1 MRKIAE
7 QIVKKRI
14 LILVLATVL
23 LVPSLIGYINTRINY
38 DILSY
43 LPDQL
48 DSIEG
53 QDILDQEFHSAS
65 MAIVTVENME
75 KKQVDRIADKIR
87 AIDGVR
93 DAMWLGDF
101 LQTMPSEMIPE
112 DLRGMLDNGDCQL
125 MMVTFEEGNGSD
137 RTLKAVDEMKS
148 LMNSQMFLGGLA
160 AVINDTKMLIEQ
172 ELPLYVA
179 VAVGLSL
186 VVLFLGLRYSVAPFI
201 FLLGILYAVLYNFG
215 TNIFLGEVS
224 YITSALA
231 AILQLAV
238 SMDFSIFLLERYDE
252 ELHKGLK
259 SQEAMTEAVVNTF
272 TAISASSLTTIA
284 GFLAMCIMDLKL
296 GTDMGVVMAKGVVL
310 GVFSAVVILPAL
322 ILVFDKPIHKHK
334 HKVLIPKLQGV
345 ANFTTTHYKGILIAA
360 VALLIPFAAAQKKT
374 DVYYNLLDSLPQ
386 DLTSTAGTQK
396 LRDEFDMPTTNF
408 ILVSDQL
415 SSTQMDAVLE
425 AIETTDGIN
434 SVATLD
440 RFLGAGIPEDMLP
453 ESIRSVFDA
462 GGWKMIMANSSYT
475 SATHEQN
482 AQITEL
488 ENRVKAIDPTALV
501 TGEGALNRDLVLIAD
516 HDIQMVNIVSILAV
530 FLIIA
535 ISFKSVSVPIVLVA
549 AIEMA
554 ITINMG
560 IPYFQGET
568 IPFIAS
574 IVIGTIQL
582 GATIDY
588 AILTMTRYQ
597 EERRRGKD
605 RKAAVQTAVY
615 ACSSSILTSGLSFF
629 AATVGVSLVSKIDL
643 IRSLCGM
650 LARGALISMAV
661 ILLVLPALLMVF
673 GGVIE
678 KTSFQFL
685 NKTGEESR

>member
-1 MRKIAE
+1 M
-7 QIVKKRI
+7 
-14 LILVLATVL
+14 
-23 LVPSLIGYINTRINY
+23 
-38 DILSY
+38 
-43 LPDQL
+43 
-48 DSIEG
+48 
-53 QDILDQEFHSAS
+53 
-65 MAIVTVENME
+65 
-75 KKQVDRIADKIR
+75 
-87 AIDGVR
+87 
-93 DAMWLGDF
+93 
-101 LQTMPSEMIPE
+101 
-112 DLRGMLDNGDCQL
+112 
-125 MMVTFEEGNGSD
+125 
-137 RTLKAVDEMKS
+137 
-148 LMNSQMFLGGLA
+148 
-160 AVINDTKMLIEQ
+160 
-172 ELPLYVA
+172 
-179 VAVGLSL
+179 
-186 VVLFLGLRYSVAPFI
+186 
-201 FLLGILYAVLYNFG
+201 
-215 TNIFLGEVS
+215 
-224 YITSALA
+224 
-231 AILQLAV
+231 
-238 SMDFSIFLLERYDE
+238 
-252 ELHKGLK
+252 
-259 SQEAMTEAVVNTF
+259 
-272 TAISASSLTTIA
+272 
-284 GFLAMCIMDLKL
+284 
-296 GTDMGVVMAKGVVL
+296 
-310 GVFSAVVILPAL
+310 
-322 ILVFDKPIHKHK
+322 
-334 HKVLIPKLQGV
+334 
-345 ANFTTTHYKGILIAA
+345 
-360 VALLIPFAAAQKKT
+360 
-374 DVYYNLLDSLPQ
+374 YYNLLDSLPQ

-440 RFLGAGIPEDMLP
+440 RFLGAGIPEEMLP
-453 ESIRSVFDA
+453 EGIRSVFNA

-535 ISFKSVSVPIVLVA
+535 ISFKSLSVPIVLVA

-685 NKTGEESR
+685 NKKGEKSR

>member
-1 MRKIAE
+1 MY
-7 QIVKKRI
+7 KR
-14 LILVLATVL
+14 
-23 LVPSLIGYINTRINY
+23 
-38 DILSY
+38 
-43 LPDQL
+43 Q
-48 DSIEG
+48 
-53 QDILDQEFHSAS
+53 
-65 MAIVTVENME
+65 
-75 KKQVDRIADKIR
+75 
-87 AIDGVR
+87 
-93 DAMWLGDF
+93 
-101 LQTMPSEMIPE
+101 
-112 DLRGMLDNGDCQL
+112 
-125 MMVTFEEGNGSD
+125 
-137 RTLKAVDEMKS
+137 
-148 LMNSQMFLGGLA
+148 
-160 AVINDTKMLIEQ
+160 
-172 ELPLYVA
+172 
-179 VAVGLSL
+179 
-186 VVLFLGLRYSVAPFI
+186 
-201 FLLGILYAVLYNFG
+201 
-215 TNIFLGEVS
+215 
-224 YITSALA
+224 
-231 AILQLAV
+231 
-238 SMDFSIFLLERYDE
+238 
-252 ELHKGLK
+252 
-259 SQEAMTEAVVNTF
+259 
-272 TAISASSLTTIA
+272 
-284 GFLAMCIMDLKL
+284 
-296 GTDMGVVMAKGVVL
+296 
-310 GVFSAVVILPAL
+310 
-322 ILVFDKPIHKHK
+322 
-334 HKVLIPKLQGV
+334 
-345 ANFTTTHYKGILIAA
+345 
-360 VALLIPFAAAQKKT
+360 AQKKT

-440 RFLGAGIPEDMLP
+440 RFLGAGIPEEMLP
-453 ESIRSVFDA
+453 EGIRSVFNA

-535 ISFKSVSVPIVLVA
+535 ISFKSLSVPIVLVA

-661 ILLVLPALLMVF
+661 ILLVQHLEFSNEADSQ
-673 GGVIE
+673 G
-678 KTSFQFL
+678 FL
-685 NKTGEESR
+685 NLYENGYISGNISKCLGAFEVIALEALSQWLVQMNPTVQAHSSLLFRLTAHILTVSTLHSAR